1 LKITAWRIFKTKHA
15 AQPFDGEG
23 ARRSGGRW
31 NSKGNRMVYTAGHY
45 SLAVLEILV
54 NLDRSSILPSY
65 SVSLV
70 HFDDSLVK
78 RLNRSGLPANWRD
91 SPAPLELQRIGDDWL
106 ASESSIVLEV
116 PSAIIETE
124 NNYLI
129 NPQHLD
135 FSLLSIDPP
144 QPFTFDSRLL
154 G

>member
-65 SVSLV
+65 SVSSV
-70 HFDDSLVK
+70 HFDDALVES
-78 RLNRSGLPANWRD
+78 LNRSGLPANWRD

>member
-1 LKITAWRIFKTKHA
+1 
-15 AQPFDGEG
+15 
-23 ARRSGGRW
+23 
-31 NSKGNRMVYTAGHY
+31 MVYTAGHY

-65 SVSLV
+65 SVSSV
-70 HFDDSLVK
+70 HFDDALVE

-91 SPAPLELQRIGDDWL
+91 SPPPLELQRIGDDWL
-106 ASESSIVLEV
+106 ASGSSIVLEV

-135 FSLLSIDPP
+135 FSLLSIDPA